1 MKENQRRR
9 AVTRWAEWAAECR
22 SRLLKSIQYVSKEKE
37 RICILMIVGIAM
49 GVNIMAQSIPV
60 RDRFNPGEITYYDL
74 YFKWGV
80 IMSHA
85 GNASISM
92 QSTTYASKPGY
103 FYRLLFNTSGLFEKV
118 YKMRD
123 TIDNYY
129 SSNMQLLFSQKRV
142 NENDYYL
149 VDDLTFSYGNNRVY
163 AHSHRYTL
171 EKTKID
177 TMLVSSKQYM
187 FDMLAS
193 TLYLRSLEWDNMQV
207 GDTFPFNVAIG
218 RDRVNIRF
226 RYAGQQVVERSETL
240 KYRTHHFYVD
250 IFDDAFTQSKSA
262 AELWIGDDDN
272 HLPVKIRAKLK
283 IGAVEVYYRNAG
295 GLRYPLTSRVNIP
308 KKR

>member
-1 MKENQRRR
+1 MIIERRIQCISAMR
-9 AVTRWAEWAAECR
+9 VWILIAVWIT
-22 SRLLKSIQYVSKEKE
+22 
-37 RICILMIVGIAM
+37 M
-49 GVNIMAQSIPV
+49 GANTAAQSIPV

-85 GNASISM
+85 GKASISI
-92 QSTTYASKPGY
+92 QNTTYANKPGY

-142 NENDYYL
+142 NENNYYL
-149 VDDLTFSYGNNRVY
+149 IDDLTFSYGKDCVY

-177 TMLVSSKQYM
+177 TILASTKQYM
-187 FDMLAS
+187 FDMLGS
-193 TLYLRSLEWDNMQV
+193 TLYLRSLNWENMQN

-226 RYAGQQVVERSETL
+226 RYAGQQIVERSETL

-262 AELWIGDDDN
+262 AELWIGDDEN
-272 HLPVKIRAKLK
+272 HLPVKIRAKLR
-283 IGAVEVYYRNAG
+283 IGAVEVYYKNAS
-295 GLRYPLTSRVNIP
+295 GLRYPLTSRVFIQQ
-308 KKR
+308 RR